1 SLDVDRVEQLGYTG
15 ESRRFVQNP
24 RAALVQAIAG
34 ADETTGTIFIET
46 RQYSERV
53 TELGIWE
60 KPKLDWIRRK
70 GTGWLPEAFELQ
82 VGSVS
87 IPIDEDGLTQLA
99 LALEASNARGD
110 EWVQYE
116 GLSLFASDVSAAFEG
131 LQQEHGR
138 DV

>member
-1 SLDVDRVEQLGYTG
+1 PGG
-15 ESRRFVQNP
+15 
-24 RAALVQAIAG
+24 
-34 ADETTGTIFIET
+34 DEGTGTIFIET

-70 GTGWLPEAFELQ
+70 GSGWLPEAFVLT

-87 IPIDEDGLTQLA
+87 MPMDEDRLAQLA

-116 GLSLFASDVSAAFEG
+116 GLSLFARDVSAALEG
-131 LQQEHGR
+131 LQQDYDGGGSAPAAVGETAEEAP
-138 DV
+138 